1 MEQAETSDVLEE
13 FKKAKAEGRQPLC
26 SYCHEPL
33 EIGQFYSVYVHWS
46 WNNKKKRFQK
56 EEPYWDPGS
65 PFCDACET
73 KDWDFI
79 NTGPIDFEEDKD
91 KIEQQTGT
99 I

>member
-1 MEQAETSDVLEE
+1 MEEISAPNPLISPDLSIEQSNGSDFYNLISS
-13 FKKAKAEGRQPLC
+13 PDSNSS
-26 SYCHEPL
+26 SYK
-33 EIGQFYSVYVHWS
+33 Y
-46 WNNKKKRFQK
+46 
-56 EEPYWDPGS
+56 
-65 PFCDACET
+65 ACET